1 MEQGRNLAYPLTH
14 WPGRPVVPPDVL
26 VPQVRLVDDDVLLF
40 GTNDYVSDTQQ
51 VALPDEAYLREF
63 CTLDSTDLNAVLSFC
78 ERYGPVGWSDHSDL
92 PGEVIENM
100 YFRTDDTYHLPH
112 PWDMVEDE
120 LRRGDLR
127 DDLHK
132 ILAENVAK
140 PLPFKSIRR
149 VQRASEIR
157 LYHGVFL
164 DLVELW
170 QTVLEGRDA
179 EGLQDNW
186 HTDYWDPPRG
196 EGSSIRSADP
206 VSKLVRG
213 LNPALSA
220 FHVRLEEGDDSEPV
234 LGNVYA
240 VLCLQL
246 ANHIAERA
254 TYRRCAATGC
264 GQLFVRQRG
273 PDRDRHRTRG
283 VLHFCSDDCANRQA
297 QSNHRALNRRLAKQA
312 LVLCE
317 EGVSTAEIA
326 TRLNRRE
333 RQVQAWLHGRS
344 RPR

>member
-1 MEQGRNLAYPLTH
+1 MGKGRKLAYPLTH

-40 GTNDYVSDTQQ
+40 GTNDISDTQQ

-63 CTLDSTDLNAVLSFC
+63 FTLDSTDLNAVLNFC

-92 PGEVIENM
+92 PAEVCRSM
-100 YFRTDDTYHLPH
+100 TLRTDDAYTMPS
-112 PWDMVEDE
+112 PWDMLDHEGLYD
-120 LRRGDLR
+120 DLR
-127 DDLHK
+127 GNLPK
-132 ILAENVAK
+132 ILAENFE
-140 PLPFKSIRR
+140 PLPFQSIWR

-179 EGLQDNW
+179 EGLQNDW

-273 PDRDRHRTRG
+273 PDRDRHRTQG

-333 RQVQAWLHGRS
+333 RQVQAWLDGRS
-344 RPR
+344 RPK